1 MGSAGISSAVLG
13 HTPSPYRST
22 AHVNAYTGHN
32 FTRPQHFHG
41 SFQQNMCNGY
51 GSTNGGTQSRNG
63 LRSSGVSTRRNST
76 GSPVPSLSLTNVYI
90 RGLEQNT
97 TDEDLRDMCAKFG
110 RIAST
115 KAIMDKTTGQCKRYG
130 FVDFEEAGDAQ
141 RAVEGL
147 NQEGKVRAQMAK
159 ALSPNN
165 QNSLFQQQEQDP
177 TNLYLANL
185 PPNYTEKDLQKL
197 LESYG
202 STISTRVLKNGDG
215 SSRCVGFARM
225 DNEELCAKIIK
236 ELNGK
241 KIIPGCNLPLMVK
254 YADSNKKTKSR
265 PLQSVPGL
273 YSSLTHLE
281 ITQPCFTTPP
291 YEQSGQYI
299 RSNPNYQYLL
309 TPPSPF
315 VYSPHPQYHV
325 FSGYGDAPMGNL
337 AAQMQN
343 LSLQSANAMLQPS
356 AELTNIGPGTS
367 MTASQAPTGAAI
379 PQVAMQAY
387 TVPLYPW
394 PYSVQAATDPN
405 VIGAVV
411 TSATPLQNFVPEL
424 AAMHTDAANV
434 AAATAA
440 AAVAAA
446 AAAAGAV
453 PTNQTSGQVIY
464 TSQPPPP
471 PPPPPPPSQVP
482 APPMQQN

>member
-1 MGSAGISSAVLG
+1 
-13 HTPSPYRST
+13 
-22 AHVNAYTGHN
+22 
-32 FTRPQHFHG
+32 
-41 SFQQNMCNGY
+41 MCNGY
-51 GSTNGGTQSRNG
+51 GSANDGTQSRNG
-63 LRSSGVSTRRNST
+63 LRSSGISTRRNST
-76 GSPVPSLSLTNVYI
+76 GSPAPSLSLTNVYI

-130 FVDFEEAGDAQ
+130 FVDFEEAADAL

-185 PPNYTEKDLQKL
+185 PPNYTERDLQKL

-236 ELNGK
+236 EMNGK
-241 KIIPGCNLPLMVK
+241 KIIPGCSLPLMVK

-273 YSSLTHLE
+273 YSNSLTHLE
-281 ITQPCFTTPP
+281 ITQPCFATPP
-291 YEQSGQYI
+291 YDQSGQYI
-299 RSNPNYQYLL
+299 RTNPNYQYLL
-309 TPPSPF
+309 TPPSPY

-325 FSGYGDAPMGNL
+325 FSGYGDAPIGNL

-343 LSLQSANAMLQPS
+343 LSLQGANAMLHPT

-367 MTASQAPTGAAI
+367 ITANQAPTGTAI

-394 PYSVQAATDPN
+394 PYGVQATTDPN
-405 VIGAVV
+405 MIGAVV
-411 TSATPLQNFVPEL
+411 TSTTPLQNFVPEL
-424 AAMHTDAANV
+424 VTMHTDAA
-434 AAATAA
+434 TAA
-440 AAVAAA
+440 LAAA
-446 AAAAGAV
+446 AAAAVGRGGGNGGVAV
-453 PTNQTSGQVIY
+453 PTNQTSSGQIIY
-464 TSQPPPP
+464 TTQPLPPPLA
-471 PPPPPPPSQVP
+471 PS
-482 APPMQQN
+482 

>member
-13 HTPSPYRST
+13 HTPSPYRSN
-22 AHVNAYTGHN
+22 AHINVYTGQN

-51 GSTNGGTQSRNG
+51 GSTNEGTQSRNG
-63 LRSSGVSTRRNST
+63 LRSSGISTRRNST

-115 KAIMDKTTGQCKRYG
+115 KAIMDKATGQCKRYG
-130 FVDFEEAGDAQ
+130 FVDFEEAADAL

-159 ALSPNN
+159 
-165 QNSLFQQQEQDP
+165 QQEQDP

-185 PPNYTEKDLQKL
+185 PPNYTERDLQKL

-236 ELNGK
+236 EMNGK

-281 ITQPCFTTPP
+281 ITQPCFATPP
-291 YEQSGQYI
+291 YDQSGQYI

-309 TPPSPF
+309 TPPSPY

-343 LSLQSANAMLQPS
+343 LSLQGANAILHPS

-367 MTASQAPTGAAI
+367 MTANQAPAGTAI

-394 PYSVQAATDPN
+394 PYGVQATTDPN
-405 VIGAVV
+405 MIGTVV

-434 AAATAA
+434 AAAT
-440 AAVAAA
+440 
-446 AAAAGAV
+446 AAAGAV

-471 PPPPPPPSQVP
+471 PPPPPPPSQAP
-482 APPMQQN
+482 APQMQQN